1 MKQRDSLIFSAAGIV
16 VLLLALVA
24 LNYIASAAPARVDL
38 TAAKLYTLSDGTKKV
53 LRSLKAPVKV
63 RLYVSQGEAMPVQ
76 LRGFAQRVE
85 DMLHEFESVAGRNLV
100 IEKYNPTPDSDE
112 EDAALLGG
120 IEAQQLMTGESFYL
134 GVVVSRLD
142 RVETIP
148 AISFQREPLLEYD
161 LIRAIASVG
170 MPERPKLG
178 VMSGL
183 LVMGAPFNP
192 YTRQPAEPWVLANE
206 LKREFDVKQVEMDVK
221 EIPPDINVL
230 LLIHPKNITPEAEYA
245 LDQFVLRGGKLIAF
259 VDPYAYFDQQPLYP
273 GMPGEPSSSSL
284 PTLFKAWGT
293 AMDPDKI
300 VADVVF
306 ASGSGQR
313 YTPTVL
319 SLNRTAFSR
328 DDVVTSQIETLFYP
342 FGGAFRVA
350 PIDGIKATAIVYSS
364 ANSMLMDKKEA
375 NTFGDA
381 ALKRFK
387 PGGSPLPLAVRLTG
401 TFKTAFPDGPPKP
414 KDEKET
420 KEKKDGK
427 DASKAAD
434 KDAAEK
440 ATKTGAQQLKTSAHP
455 NSVVLVGDVDMLA
468 DGAAV
473 DVREVFGR
481 KVVVPSSGNLAFAL
495 GLVEQAMAGDDLIS
509 LRSRASAVRPLT
521 VVREL
526 EANAQKQYLGKIQA
540 LEDELQKTT
549 EKLHTLQKARAPG
562 AAKGTEI
569 VSAEEQA
576 EIDSFRKTVATTR
589 KELKEVRKN
598 LRHDAESLVFWTK
611 VANIALMPLLVALVG
626 LLVALVRRSRS
637 RRTGAAS

>member
-273 GMPGEPSSSSL
+273 GMPGEPSSSTL

-420 KEKKDGK
+420 KKEKDGK

-440 ATKTGAQQLKTSAHP
+440 ATKAGVQQLKTSAHP